1 VLSGNVTAFSVP
13 ATNVIVVG
21 ASAGGISAVRTLL
34 NKLPENVPAAIFVVV
49 HTSPDGP
56 GKLASV
62 LDRATRLTVVTAEDG
77 MVARHGHVYVAPP
90 DYHLIVDGR
99 YVRLTRGPREHRF
112 RPAVDP
118 LFRTAA
124 EHYGARAIGVVL
136 SGHMA
141 DGTHGLTLIKEAGGL
156 AIVQDPDEALAP
168 SMPLNAMRRGGV
180 DYVLPVEEMA
190 RVIMGLIM
198 NERDRRARKSPKT
211 RPRKTEAPNPE
222 RPGADAL
229 RTHDFKGPLSPF
241 TCPDCGGTLWEIKEK
256 NLVRYRCHV
265 GHGFNSESL
274 RDGMDEKLEDTLWTA
289 LRAIEENIELRSR
302 MKVRATDQRLTAFS
316 GSLDQQIADMKQRA
330 TALRRLLL
338 DPREHAPTRSL
349 RTRKR
354 QSHG

>member
-1 VLSGNVTAFSVP
+1 VNAFSVP
-13 ATNVIVVG
+13 ATNAIVVG

-34 NKLPENVPAAIFVVV
+34 NKFPKHVPAAIFVVV

-56 GKLASV
+56 GMLASV
-62 LDRATRLTVVTAEDG
+62 LDRATELTVVTAENG
-77 MVARHGHVYVAPP
+77 MVARQGHVYVAPP
-90 DYHLIVDGR
+90 DYHLIIDGG

-124 EHYGARAIGVVL
+124 EHYGSRAIGVIL

-141 DGTHGLTLIKEAGGL
+141 DGTHGLMLMKRAGGVS
-156 AIVQDPDEALAP
+156 IVQDPDEAQAP

-180 DYVLPVEEMA
+180 DYVLPVEEMP
-190 RVIMGLIM
+190 RVIMGLLM
-198 NERDRRARKSPKT
+198 NERDRRERKLPGK
-211 RPRKTEAPNPE
+211 RPRKTEAPTPE
-222 RPGADAL
+222 RPGTDAL
-229 RTHDFKGPLSPF
+229 RTHDFKGAPSPF
-241 TCPDCGGTLWEIKEK
+241 TCPDCGGTLWEIKEM

-274 RDGMDEKLEDTLWTA
+274 RDGMDETLDETLWSA

-302 MKVRATDQRLTAFS
+302 MKMRATDQRLTAFT
-316 GSLDQQIADMKQRA
+316 GSLDEQIADLKKRA
-330 TALRRLLL
+330 AALRTLLL
-338 DPREHAPTRSL
+338 DTPEDASTQGRRA
-349 RTRKR
+349 RKR